1 MVYVIDTA
9 RAPRGTS
16 AEKPLLFVLLVTLTL
31 SAVFVSFPQIDL
43 AVSRL
48 FYVEGE
54 GFPAAKIHAL
64 NTFRAFGQYFPLTL
78 TIVLVIGL
86 VLKLLYPSRPS
97 LFPPRFTLYF
107 ASLFLLGPA
116 LLVNGIF
123 KPLFDRPR
131 PRSIVDFG
139 GNDLFVHAWG
149 LGGDYFDDRSFV
161 SGEAA
166 VVVCLIPLAFFV
178 PAVWR
183 VSVFALLSLFAALT
197 ALNRIAFGA
206 HFLSDVLIAAG
217 LMALLAIGLAYLF
230 YGRAGSKTCDI
241 KLEAA
246 MTALGHALHAGR
258 RKAIANLA
266 TTAATA
272 TTATRRLSLS
282 PAFVQPAPSPELELE
297 PERKA

>member
-1 MVYVIDTA
+1 MTYVTDLS
-9 RAPRGTS
+9 RAPRGS
-16 AEKPLLFVLLVTLTL
+16 VEEKPLLLSLLVTLTL
-31 SAVFVSFPQIDL
+31 SAVFVSFPQIDIAL
-43 AVSRL
+43 SRL

-54 GFPAAKIHAL
+54 GFPASKITAL

-78 TIVLVIGL
+78 TIVLVFGL
-86 VLKLLYPSRPS
+86 VLKLIYPSRPS

-131 PRSIVDFG
+131 PRSTVEFG
-139 GNDLFVHAWG
+139 GQDLFVHAWG
-149 LGGDYFDDRSFV
+149 LGGDFFDDRSFV

-178 PAVWR
+178 PVVWR
-183 VSVFALLSLFAALT
+183 RCVFVLLSLFAALT

-217 LMALLAIGLAYLF
+217 LMATLSIALAYLF
-230 YGRAGSKTCDI
+230 YGRSGAAACDI

-246 MTALGHALHAGR
+246 MTDLGHRLHGGR
-258 RKAIANLA
+258 RSAIASMS
-266 TTAATA
+266 
-272 TTATRRLSLS
+272 RRLAVAPMLL
-282 PAFVQPAPSPELELE
+282 APAPSTGEND
-297 PERKA
+297 KD

>member
-1 MVYVIDTA
+1 MVFVLDTA
-9 RAPRGTS
+9 RAPRGTVS
-16 AEKPLLFVLLVTLTL
+16 EKPLLVALLVTLTL
-31 SAVFVSFPQIDL
+31 SAFFVAFPAVDL

-48 FYVEGE
+48 FYVEGQ
-54 GFPAAKIHAL
+54 GFPATKITAL

-86 VLKLLYPSRPS
+86 LLKLIYPSRAS

-116 LLVNGIF
+116 LMVNGIF

-131 PRSIVDFG
+131 PRSVLDFG
-139 GNDLFVHAWG
+139 GTDHFIHAWA

-166 VVVCLIPLAFFV
+166 VVTCLIPLAFFV
-178 PAVWR
+178 PIVWR
-183 VSVFALLSLFAALT
+183 RCVFCLLSAFAALT

-217 LMALLAIGLAYLF
+217 LMAILSIALGYLF
-230 YGRAGSKTCDI
+230 YGRPGVQSCDVR
-241 KLEAA
+241 LEAA
-246 MTALGHALHAGR
+246 MTALGHRLHNARREALAR
-258 RKAIANLA
+258 LV
-266 TTAATA
+266 TVL
-272 TTATRRLSLS
+272 TRHLSLS
-282 PAFVQPAPSPELELE
+282 PAMLQAAPEAAAET
-297 PERKA
+297 ERQS

>member
-1 MVYVIDTA
+1 MYREGTRHRGMIMVYVTQDV
-9 RAPRGTS
+9 RAPRGS
-16 AEKPLLFVLLVTLTL
+16 VREKPLLLALLVTLSL
-31 SAVFVSFPQIDL
+31 SAIFTTFPQLDI

-54 GFPAAKIHAL
+54 GFPAAKIDAL

-78 TIVLVIGL
+78 TIVLVLGL
-86 VLKLLYPSRPS
+86 VLKLVYPSRTS

-116 LLVNGIF
+116 LLVNGIM

-131 PRSIVDFG
+131 PRGIVDFG
-139 GNDLFVHAWG
+139 GDDVFVHAWG
-149 LGGDYFDDRSFV
+149 FGGQYFDDRSFV

-178 PAVWR
+178 PTVWR
-183 VSVFALLSLFAALT
+183 RSVFVLLSLFAALT

-217 LMALLAIGLAYLF
+217 LMAMLSIALAYVF
-230 YGRAGSKTCDI
+230 YGRTGSSACDI

-246 MTALGHALHAGR
+246 LTDFGHRLHTAR
-258 RKAIANLA
+258 RQAPLAII
-266 TTAATA
+266 
-272 TTATRRLSLS
+272 RRLGLV
-282 PAFVQPAPSPELELE
+282 PMFLTPAPS
-297 PERKA
+297 ASDDSTT

>member
-1 MVYVIDTA
+1 MDTANILA
-9 RAPRGTS
+9 RAPRGTLQ
-16 AEKPLLFVLLVTLTL
+16 EKPLVLTLLVTLTL
-31 SAVFVSFPQIDL
+31 SAIFVTFPGIDL

-54 GFPAAKIHAL
+54 GFPAAQITAL

-86 VLKLLYPSRPS
+86 VLKLIYPSRPS

-107 ASLFLLGPA
+107 SSLFLLGPA

-131 PRSIVDFG
+131 PRSTIEFG
-139 GNDLFVHAWG
+139 GTESFVHAWG
-149 LGGDYFDDRSFV
+149 LGGDFFANRSFV

-178 PAVWR
+178 PVVWR
-183 VSVFALLSLFAALT
+183 KCVFALLCLFAALT

-206 HFLSDVLIAAG
+206 HYLSDVLIAAG
-217 LMALLAIGLAYLF
+217 LMGMLSIALAYVI
-230 YGRAGSKTCDI
+230 YGRDGARSCDI

-246 MTALGHALHAGR
+246 LTTLGHRLHALR
-258 RKAIANLA
+258 RQWI
-266 TTAATA
+266 ATA
-272 TTATRRLSLS
+272 TTALASHLARAL
-282 PAFVQPAPSPELELE
+282 PGPAPVSVPATIDDS
-297 PERKA
+297 KV

>member
-1 MVYVIDTA
+1 MTYVSDLS
-9 RAPRGTS
+9 RAPRGTV
-16 AEKPLLFVLLVTLTL
+16 AEKPMLLALLVTLTL
-31 SAVFVSFPQIDL
+31 SAIFVSFPQIDI

-48 FYVEGE
+48 FYVEGQ
-54 GFPAAKIHAL
+54 GFPAAKIDAL

-86 VLKLLYPSRPS
+86 VLKLIYPSRPS

-123 KPLFDRPR
+123 KPFFDRPR
-131 PRSIVDFG
+131 PRGITEFG
-139 GNDLFVHAWG
+139 GSDAFVHAWG
-149 LGGDYFDDRSFV
+149 LGGNFFDDRSFV

-178 PAVWR
+178 PVVWR
-183 VSVFALLSLFAALT
+183 TCVFCLLSLFAALT

-217 LMALLAIGLAYLF
+217 LMAMLSIALAYVF
-230 YGRAGSKTCDI
+230 YGRTGARACDI

-246 MTALGHALHAGR
+246 MTDLGHRLHAFR
-258 RKAIANLA
+258 RRSIAAI
-266 TTAATA
+266 
-272 TTATRRLSLS
+272 TRRLSLTPVFLS
-282 PAFVQPAPSPELELE
+282 PAPSTGEDG
-297 PERKA
+297 KA

>member
-1 MVYVIDTA
+1 MTYVSDLS
-9 RAPRGTS
+9 RAPRGS
-16 AEKPLLFVLLVTLTL
+16 VEEKPLLLSLLVTLTL
-31 SAVFVSFPQIDL
+31 SAVFVSFPQIDTAL
-43 AVSRL
+43 SRL

-54 GFPAAKIHAL
+54 GFPASKITAL

-78 TIVLVIGL
+78 TIVLVFGL
-86 VLKLLYPSRPS
+86 VLKLIYPSRPS

-123 KPLFDRPR
+123 KPFFDRPR
-131 PRSIVDFG
+131 PRSTVEFG
-139 GNDLFVHAWG
+139 GQDLFVHAWG
-149 LGGDYFDDRSFV
+149 LGGDFFDDRSFV

-178 PAVWR
+178 PIVWR
-183 VSVFALLSLFAALT
+183 RCVFVLLSLFAALT

-217 LMALLAIGLAYLF
+217 LMATLSIALAYVF
-230 YGRAGSKTCDI
+230 YGRSGAAACDI

-246 MTALGHALHAGR
+246 MTDLGHRLHAR
-258 RKAIANLA
+258 RRTAIAA
-266 TTAATA
+266 IS
-272 TTATRRLSLS
+272 RRLAVAPMLL
-282 PAFVQPAPSPELELE
+282 APAPSTGEND
-297 PERKA
+297 KG

>member
-1 MVYVIDTA
+1 MDTINSLA
-9 RAPRGTS
+9 RAPRGTLQ
-16 AEKPLLFVLLVTLTL
+16 EKPLVLTLLITLTL
-31 SAVFVSFPQIDL
+31 SAIFVTFPAIDL

-54 GFPAAKIHAL
+54 GFPAAKITAL

-131 PRSIVDFG
+131 PRSTVDFG
-139 GNDLFVHAWG
+139 GKESFIHAWE
-149 LGGDYFDDRSFV
+149 LGGDVFAHRSFV

-178 PAVWR
+178 PVVWR
-183 VSVFALLSLFAALT
+183 KCVFVLLCLFAALT

-206 HFLSDVLIAAG
+206 HYLSDVLIAAG
-217 LMALLAIGLAYLF
+217 LMAMLSIALAYVF
-230 YGRAGSKTCDI
+230 YGRDGARACDI
-241 KLEAA
+241 KLEAG
-246 MTALGHALHAGR
+246 MTELGHRLHALR
-258 RKAIANLA
+258 RQWI
-266 TTAATA
+266 ATA
-272 TTATRRLSLS
+272 TTTLARQMARAL
-282 PAFVQPAPSPELELE
+282 PAPAPVAV
-297 PERKA
+297 PATIDDGKA

>member
-1 MVYVIDTA
+1 MAYVSDLS
-9 RAPRGTS
+9 RAQRGTVQ
-16 AEKPLLFVLLVTLTL
+16 EKPLLLALLVTLTL
-31 SAVFVSFPQIDL
+31 SAVFVTFPQIDIAL
-43 AVSRL
+43 SRL
-48 FYVEGE
+48 FYVEGQ
-54 GFPAAKIHAL
+54 GFPAGSITAL

-86 VLKLLYPSRPS
+86 VLKLVYPSRPS

-131 PRSIVDFG
+131 PRNTVEFG
-139 GNDLFVHAWG
+139 GQDAFIHAWA
-149 LGGDYFDDRSFV
+149 LGGDFFDDRSFV

-178 PAVWR
+178 PVVWR
-183 VSVFALLSLFAALT
+183 RCVFWLLSLFAALT

-217 LMALLAIGLAYLF
+217 LMATLSIALAYVF
-230 YGRAGSKTCDI
+230 YGRTGANACDI

-246 MTALGHALHAGR
+246 MTDLGCRLHAWR
-258 RKAIANLA
+258 RGVTGAI
-266 TTAATA
+266 
-272 TTATRRLSLS
+272 RHRLSLA
-282 PAFVQPAPSPELELE
+282 PVFLAPAPAAPEDSQ
-297 PERKA
+297 A

>member
-1 MVYVIDTA
+1 MAYVSDLS
-9 RAPRGTS
+9 RAPRGTVQ
-16 AEKPLLFVLLVTLTL
+16 EKPLLLALLVTLTL
-31 SAVFVSFPQIDL
+31 SAVFVTFPQIDIAL
-43 AVSRL
+43 SRP

-54 GFPAAKIHAL
+54 GFPAGRITAL

-78 TIVLVIGL
+78 TIVLVFGL
-86 VLKLLYPSRPS
+86 VLKLVYPSRPS

-123 KPLFDRPR
+123 KPFFDRPR
-131 PRSIVDFG
+131 PRSIVEFG
-139 GNDLFVHAWG
+139 GQDLFVHAWG
-149 LGGDYFDDRSFV
+149 LGGDVFDDRSFV

-178 PAVWR
+178 PIVWR
-183 VSVFALLSLFAALT
+183 RCVFVLLSLFAALT

-217 LMALLAIGLAYLF
+217 LMATLSIALAYVF
-230 YGRAGSKTCDI
+230 YGRTGAKACDI

-246 MTALGHALHAGR
+246 MTDLGHRLHAVR
-258 RKAIANLA
+258 RKALAAIGRQLAIAPML
-266 TTAATA
+266 
-272 TTATRRLSLS
+272 LS
-282 PAFVQPAPSPELELE
+282 PAPSTGSDG
-297 PERKA
+297 KD